1 MLTVRSEIGP
11 YRSPMP
17 ANLRAKGAREFSPG
31 WSAAV
36 PQPHRSAFRGQ
47 SLHSAQILMEFNVTV
62 ATAAEDL

>member
-36 PQPHRSAFRGQ
+36 PQPHRSAFRE
-47 SLHSAQILMEFNVTV
+47 LML
-62 ATAAEDL
+62 AKLS